1 MSDCM
6 LDRFLE
12 SGLLDLRGNDE
23 WYKHITATAEVLATH
38 LRANPQ
44 DIVPFS
50 YAALLSSIDDD
61 DTAVDR
67 TRSLLKAEWRT
78 YASVSM
84 ASPTAMLR
92 AIILDAL
99 LKNAAQDPRT
109 LSTLALLFAS
119 ALPHLSIGQEAPV
132 WNEVVD
138 ELLQAVESEAETSW
152 SVPSHVSVPPFPDL
166 ENPAITVSVKGR
178 QVDKKTL
185 EGGMIAAVGP
195 NNEQGESTDG
205 NPYWPNQGD
214 PWSYQF
220 APLAAAA
227 IGKAISQAVS
237 TRTATANS
245 DQLVHALTSA
255 VTTYLGSFLDQV
267 ASTARGL
274 EMRSRLLWWRQALVS
289 PSASVSYRDV
299 DNKAVPGLMAYD
311 YQAALP
317 SLAPISVSAFLLE
330 AIRELLP
337 DEKSLTVL
345 DWIRTLA
352 TDCHAEPLRETIRQ
366 TTFAEGRVPLVS
378 LVAMAQP
385 TDVAIEQRTV
395 YAASTQL
402 TAEEF
407 GLLTFL
413 ELQTIKSAN
422 EIVPAPAD
430 QAPENNRGTDQ
441 GTAT

>member
-1 MSDCM
+1 MSDRV

-12 SGLLDLRGNDE
+12 SGLLDLQGNDE
-23 WYKHITATAEVLATH
+23 WYEHVMATAEALATH

-50 YAALLSSIDDD
+50 YAALLSSIDDTD
-61 DTAVDR
+61 AAVDR

-92 AIILDAL
+92 SIMLDAL

-109 LSTLALLFAS
+109 RSTLALLFAS
-119 ALPHLSIGQEAPV
+119 ALPHLPVGREAPV
-132 WNEVVD
+132 WKETVD
-138 ELLQAVESEAETSW
+138 ELLQAVEREAETSW

-166 ENPAITVSVKGR
+166 ETPSITVSVKGR

-185 EGGMIAAVGP
+185 EGGMLAAAGP
-195 NNEQGESTDG
+195 HDEQSQATEGNE
-205 NPYWPNQGD
+205 YWPSQGA

-220 APLAAAA
+220 APLAATS
-227 IGKAISQAVS
+227 IQKAISQAVG

-245 DQLVHALTSA
+245 DELVRTLTSA

-274 EMRSRLLWWRQALVS
+274 EMRSRLLWWREALVS
-289 PSASVSYRDV
+289 PSAAVSYRHV
-299 DNKAVPGLMAYD
+299 DKNAVPGLMAYD
-311 YQAALP
+311 CQAALP
-317 SLAPISVSAFLLE
+317 SLAPVSVSAFLCE

-337 DEKSLTVL
+337 GEESLTVL
-345 DWIRTLA
+345 DWICSLA
-352 TDCHAEPLRETIRQ
+352 TDRHAEPLRETVRQ
-366 TTFAEGRVPLVS
+366 TAFSEGRVPLVS

-385 TDVAIEQRTV
+385 TGAEIEQRTV
-395 YAASTQL
+395 FAANTQL

-413 ELQTIKSAN
+413 ELQTMKSAKR
-422 EIVPAPAD
+422 IVAASAD
-430 QAPENNRGTDQ
+430 EASESDSGTDQ
-441 GTAT
+441 GTVA

>member
-1 MSDCM
+1 MSDRV

-12 SGLLDLRGNDE
+12 SGLLDLKGNDE
-23 WYKHITATAEVLATH
+23 WYEHITATAEALATH

-50 YAALLSSIDDD
+50 YAALLSSIDDAD
-61 DTAVDR
+61 AAVDR

-92 AIILDAL
+92 AIMLDAL
-99 LKNAAQDPRT
+99 LENAAQDPRT
-109 LSTLALLFAS
+109 RSTLALLFAS
-119 ALPHLSIGQEAPV
+119 ALPYLSVGREAPV
-132 WNEVVD
+132 WNETVQ
-138 ELLQAVESEAETSW
+138 ELLQAVEREAETSW
-152 SVPSHVSVPPFPDL
+152 SVPSRVSVPPFPDL
-166 ENPAITVSVKGR
+166 ETQSITVSVKGR

-185 EGGMIAAVGP
+185 EGGMLAAAGP
-195 NNEQGESTDG
+195 HDEQGQATEG
-205 NPYWPNQGD
+205 NEYWPSNGN

-227 IGKAISQAVS
+227 IAKAISQAAG

-245 DQLVHALTSA
+245 DELVRTLTSA

-274 EMRSRLLWWRQALVS
+274 EMRSRLLWWRQARVS

-299 DNKAVPGLMAYD
+299 DNNVVPGLMAYD

-317 SLAPISVSAFLLE
+317 SLAPVSVSAFLRE

-337 DEKSLTVL
+337 EEESLTVL

-352 TDCHAEPLRETIRQ
+352 TDGHAESLRETVRQ
-366 TTFAEGRVPLVS
+366 TSFSEGRVPLVA
-378 LVAMAQP
+378 LVAMEQP
-385 TDVAIEQRTV
+385 TDAAIEQRTV
-395 YAASTQL
+395 FAANTQL

-422 EIVPAPAD
+422 EVVAAPAD
-430 QAPENNRGTDQ
+430 HAPQHDRGAGQ
-441 GTAT
+441 GTPA